1 MRKLN
6 ISELSKSLE
15 EQIKQS
21 DSQTISL
28 TEIGTVLTIGD
39 GIARVY
45 GLKNVQAGEM
55 VEFSSGI
62 KGMALNLESDNVG
75 VVVFGND
82 RLILEGDT
90 VKRTKTIV
98 SVGVGN
104 GLLGRVIDACVE
116 RCSCWI
122 LIRGINNSTWAVD
135 DITFLTESLWV
146 LKSLQDN
153 IILSGMK
160 IMNCKNVCPL
170 KRGVLAPDSYKF
182 NIGGNVMHR
191 MKPLLCYNLDKIR
204 ISEEGIFVK
213 TSNILKLM
221 NSVFFNLKSSLQSG
235 YTTIGKI

>member
-1 MRKLN
+1 
-6 ISELSKSLE
+6 
-15 EQIKQS
+15 
-21 DSQTISL
+21 
-28 TEIGTVLTIGD
+28 
-39 GIARVY
+39 
-45 GLKNVQAGEM
+45 M

-82 RLILEGDT
+82 RCILEGDT

-98 SVGVGN
+98 SVGVGD

-116 RCSCWI
+116 RCLCWI
-122 LIRGINNSTWAVD
+122 LIRGINNNTWAVD
-135 DITFLTESLWV
+135 CINYLAESLWV

-153 IILSGMK
+153 NIILSRMK

-170 KRGVLAPDSYKF
+170 KRGVFAPNSYKF
-182 NIGGNVMHR
+182 NIGCNVMHR
-191 MKPLLCYNLDKIR
+191 MKPLLCYNLDKRR
-204 ISEEGIFVK
+204 ISEEDIFVK

-221 NSVFFNLKSSLQSG
+221 NSVFFNLKSSLQLG